1 MSILTHDPI
10 PDSIHFLHS
19 HGTQGGKK
27 AIMISQIWYQV
38 SESVFKFVFMHNLR
52 LLFDLPKLPK
62 WDPHLVHTHCE
73 EIKND
78 KSNPKTEIKDTL
90 AEDS

>member
-38 SESVFKFVFMHNLR
+38 SKSLECVFKFVS
-52 LLFDLPKLPK
+52 
-62 WDPHLVHTHCE
+62 C
-73 EIKND
+73 I
-78 KSNPKTEIKDTL
+78 I
-90 AEDS
+90 